1 LQAASCKSQSRIKTF
16 RELFPRDWNQRGN
29 LKERIPMKTIRSLIV
44 ALLAASPVAFAQ
56 VSGNL
61 NAAGGATNRVLP
73 PTQPPAGAGA
83 NAAGAAGVNA
93 DRPLPADPNAAAN
106 VDAAG
111 QTRGPNADAA
121 AQVHGL
127 NAQSSGAVSTALSP
141 PDTIRDIQ
149 STTFDAR
156 KPLLNEVSDRIDA
169 GNKLVDSLKHDP
181 KAAAADTST
190 EFKTALDDVSVKEKI
205 LKRSLKEARNAS
217 NADAWTVAQ
226 PTLAADY
233 EAYATAVEALNV
245 TVGK

>member
-1 LQAASCKSQSRIKTF
+1 
-16 RELFPRDWNQRGN
+16 
-29 LKERIPMKTIRSLIV
+29 MKTIRSLIV

-93 DRPLPADPNAAAN
+93 DRPLPADPTAAA
-106 VDAAG
+106 
-111 QTRGPNADAA
+111 NADAA
-121 AQVHGL
+121 DQVHGL
-127 NAQSSGAVSTALSP
+127 NAQSSGAVSTALNP
-141 PDTIRDIQ
+141 PNTIRDIQ

-156 KPLLNEVSDRIDA
+156 KPLLNEVGDRIDA
-169 GNKLVDSLKHDP
+169 GHKLVDSLKKDP
-181 KAAAADTST
+181 RAINADTRT
-190 EFKTALDDVSVKEKI
+190 EFNSALDDVNVKERI
-205 LKRSLKEARNAS
+205 LNRSLKEARDAT
-217 NADAWTVAQ
+217 NADAWGVAQ

-233 EAYATAVEALNV
+233 EAYVTAVAALNA

>member
-1 LQAASCKSQSRIKTF
+1 
-16 RELFPRDWNQRGN
+16 
-29 LKERIPMKTIRSLIV
+29 MKTIRCLIV
-44 ALLAASPVAFAQ
+44 TLLAASPVAFAQ
-56 VSGNL
+56 VSGGL
-61 NAAGGATNRVLP
+61 NAAVGATNRVLP

-93 DRPLPADPNAAAN
+93 GRPLPTDPNAAAN

-111 QTRGPNADAA
+111 QARGPDAAVNADSA

-141 PDTIRDIQ
+141 PDTIHDIQ

-156 KPLLNEVSDRIDA
+156 KPLLNEVGDRIDA

-181 KAAAADTST
+181 RAINADTRSDLKSA
-190 EFKTALDDVSVKEKI
+190 FDDVKVKEKI
-205 LKRSLKEARNAS
+205 LNRSLKEARNAS

-233 EAYATAVEALNV
+233 EAYVTAVAELNAI
-245 TVGK
+245 VGK

>member
-1 LQAASCKSQSRIKTF
+1 
-16 RELFPRDWNQRGN
+16 
-29 LKERIPMKTIRSLIV
+29 MKTIRCLIV
-44 ALLAASPVAFAQ
+44 TLLAASPVAFAQ

-111 QTRGPNADAA
+111 QARGPDAAVNADSA

-127 NAQSSGAVSTALSP
+127 NAQSSGAVSTALNP
-141 PDTIRDIQ
+141 PNTIRDIQ

-169 GNKLVDSLKHDP
+169 GNKLVNSLKQDP
-181 KAAAADTST
+181 RAINADTRS
-190 EFKTALDDVSVKEKI
+190 EFNSALDDVNVKERI
-205 LKRSLKEARNAS
+205 LNRSLKEARDAA
-217 NADAWTVAQ
+217 NADAWAVAQ

-233 EAYATAVEALNV
+233 EAYVTAVAALNA
-245 TVGK
+245 TIGK